1 MGLVAETAVQRVT
14 VPHEDAW
21 IEIQPLSWSDL
32 ETARRIKTEDSIKQA
47 ALFDASMLKE
57 IQASATGG
65 TATPAD
71 GLDMAT
77 VLTAGVKSWSYE
89 DPVTPENIRRLDE
102 PTAMFAFA
110 QIAERSVL
118 NEDESKNGQAPQGG
132 HS

>member
-47 ALFDASMLKE
+47 SLFDASMLKE

-65 TATPAD
+65 TAA
-71 GLDMAT
+71 
-77 VLTAGVKSWSYE
+77 
-89 DPVTPENIRRLDE
+89 
-102 PTAMFAFA
+102 
-110 QIAERSVL
+110 RSVL